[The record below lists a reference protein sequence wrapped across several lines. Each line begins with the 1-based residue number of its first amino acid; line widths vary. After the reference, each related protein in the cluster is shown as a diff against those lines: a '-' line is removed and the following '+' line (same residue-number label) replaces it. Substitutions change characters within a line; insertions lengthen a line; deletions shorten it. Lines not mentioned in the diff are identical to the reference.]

1 MMKALLEGVPSRL
14 GPETKYGLGVIIRP
28 TAHGVTYGHSGYMPG
43 YQTEVMY
50 FPELKAAIAVQVTRA
65 CSGQPAGRFALSS
78 PSWPLLWLRRLTDD
92 WRLAIGD

>member
-43 YQTEVMY
+43 
-50 FPELKAAIAVQVTRA
+50 TR
-65 CSGQPAGRFALSS
+65 PK
-78 PSWPLLWLRRLTDD
+78 
-92 WRLAIGD
+92 

>member
-50 FPELKAAIAVQVTRA
+50 FPELKAAIAVQVNSSVQRSTGRPLRA
-65 CSGQPAGRFALSS
+65 FV
-78 PSWPLLWLRRLTDD
+78 TE
-92 WRLAIGD
+92 LAAIVAAQTH